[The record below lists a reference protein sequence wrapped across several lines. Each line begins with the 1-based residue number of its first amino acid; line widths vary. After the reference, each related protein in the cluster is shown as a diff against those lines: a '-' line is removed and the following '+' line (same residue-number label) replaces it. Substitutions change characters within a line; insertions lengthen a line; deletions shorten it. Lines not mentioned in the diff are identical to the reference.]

1 MSAPSLRI
9 PFYQVDAFTSR
20 LFGGNPAGV
29 CLLES
34 WLPAQ
39 VMQAVAAENNL
50 SETAFL
56 VKEGDAWGL
65 RWFTPEVEVD
75 LCGHAT
81 LASGFVLLKVLREAA
96 GTVRFSTQSGPLA
109 VSEEG
114 DLLSMDFPS
123 RPGEPCQAPPR
134 LLEGLGIAAAEV
146 RLSRDYLV
154 VVESEEQ
161 VRGLKPDMAK
171 LAGLEALGIIVTAP
185 GRTCDFVSRF
195 FAPDAGVPEDPV
207 TGSAH
212 CTLVPYWSHRLGK
225 KRLHALQVSAR
236 GGELFCEDRSD
247 RVCIAGNAALYLQGH
262 ILL

>member
-1 MSAPSLRI
+1 MSAPPLRI

-34 WLPAQ
+34 WLPAE

-56 VKEGDAWGL
+56 VKEGDGWGL

-81 LASGFVLLKVLREAA
+81 LASGFVLLKVLGVAA

-109 VSEEG
+109 VNEEG

-123 RPGEPCQAPPR
+123 RPGEPCQAPPS
-134 LLEGLGIAAAEV
+134 LPEGLGIAAAEV
-146 RLSRDYLV
+146 RRSRDYLM

-161 VRGLKPDMAK
+161 VRALRPDMGR
-171 LAGLEALGIIVTAP
+171 LAGLDALGVIVTAP

-195 FAPDAGVPEDPV
+195 FAPGAGVPEDPV

-236 GGELFCEDRSD
+236 GGELFCEDRGD
-247 RVCIAGNAALYLQGH
+247 RVSIAGTAALYLQGH

>member
-1 MSAPSLRI
+1 MSAPPLRI

-34 WLPAQ
+34 WLPAE

-56 VKEGDAWGL
+56 VKEGDGWGL

-81 LASGFVLLKVLREAA
+81 LASGFVLLKVLRSAA

-109 VSEEG
+109 VNEEG

-123 RPGEPCQAPPR
+123 RPGEPCQAPPS
-134 LLEGLGIAAAEV
+134 LPEGLGIAAAEV
-146 RLSRDYLV
+146 RRSRDYLV

-161 VRGLKPDMAK
+161 VRALRPDMGR
-171 LAGLEALGIIVTAP
+171 LAGLDALGVIVTAP
-185 GRTCDFVSRF
+185 GRACDFVSRF
-195 FAPDAGVPEDPV
+195 FAPGAGVPEDPV

-236 GGELFCEDRSD
+236 GGELFCEDRGD
-247 RVCIAGNAALYLQGH
+247 RVSIAGTAALYLQGH

>member
-1 MSAPSLRI
+1 MSAPPLRI

-34 WLPAQ
+34 CLPAE

-56 VKEGDAWGL
+56 VKEGDGWGL

-81 LASGFVLLKVLREAA
+81 LASGFVLLKVLGVAA
-96 GTVRFSTQSGPLA
+96 GTVHFSTQSGPLA

-123 RPGEPCQAPPR
+123 RPGEPCQAPPS
-134 LLEGLGIAAAEV
+134 LPEGLGIAAAEV
-146 RLSRDYLV
+146 RRSRDYLV

-161 VRGLKPDMAK
+161 VRALSPDMGR
-171 LAGLEALGIIVTAP
+171 LAGLDALGVIVTAP

-195 FAPDAGVPEDPV
+195 FAPGAGVPEDPV

-236 GGELFCEDRSD
+236 GGELFCEDRGD
-247 RVCIAGNAALYLQGH
+247 RVSIAGTAALYLQGH